1 MKRFTFIMVFLMLG
15 LVSLVSAD
23 EPMGVMA
30 NLNIGSVQFIN
41 PADNSVTPPL
51 LVGELG
57 PRSGG
62 LLDVVITADGKTAI
76 VSNFGA
82 SSVYFIDISGGFN
95 AVPTVKGSMFTSLF
109 AEDMALTPDEKYLL
123 VTDGGLASQVA
134 TIKMSDLSVRFT
146 NLGAKDA
153 QAVAVTP
160 DGQLALFAD
169 YLDGSVHS
177 YWLNDGVLTYKET
190 QLIRPDW
197 PVNVAISPDGKTVIV
212 PSAFRP
218 VASMFLID
226 SNHNL
231 VYHGEIPLPSRG
243 SQSCVFSKDGTKAYL
258 LVNGNFGKGTLVA
271 VLNVTAPGWVSPS
284 GIVIQVTPTRG
295 TGQFFGVD
303 TIAMDTSGNYLYV
316 TNPTSFG
323 VIAGFSV
330 LDLTTNTEV
339 GLFPATGI
347 PTGIAFTNVPSKDPM
362 EQ

>member
-1 MKRFTFIMVFLMLG
+1 MLV
-15 LVSLVSAD
+15 LVGLVSAD

-30 NLNIGSVQFIN
+30 NLNLGSIQFIN
-41 PADNSVTPPL
+41 PMDNTTTPPL

-62 LLDVVITADGKTAI
+62 LLDVVIMADGKTAI

-82 SSVYFIDISGGFN
+82 SYVYFVDISGGFN
-95 AVPTVKGSMFTSLF
+95 KTPTVKGSMFTNLF
-109 AEDMALTPDEKYLL
+109 AEDMALSPDEQYLL

-134 TIKMSDLSVRFT
+134 IIKMSDLSVKYL
-146 NLGAKDA
+146 NMGAKDA
-153 QAVAVTP
+153 QAVGITP

-177 YWLNDGVLTYKET
+177 FWFHDGKLTYKESW
-190 QLIRPDW
+190 LVRPDW
-197 PVNVAISPDGKTVIV
+197 PVNIAISPDGHTVIV

-218 VASMFLID
+218 VASSFMINDNHDLI
-226 SNHNL
+226 
-231 VYHGEIPLPSRG
+231 YMGEIPLPSRG

-258 LVNGNFGKGTLVA
+258 LINGNFGKGTLVA
-271 VLNVTAPGWVSPS
+271 VLNVTGPGQVTPS
-284 GIVIQVTPTRG
+284 GTVIQVTPTRG

-303 TIAMDTSGNYLYV
+303 TIALDPSGNYLYI

-339 GLFPATGI
+339 GLFPAKGI
-347 PTGIAFTNVPSKDPM
+347 PTGIAFTTVPSWDM
-362 EQ
+362 EEN

>member
-1 MKRFTFIMVFLMLG
+1 MVFLMLG
-15 LVSLVSAD
+15 LVTLVSAD
-23 EPMGVMA
+23 ESMGVMA
-30 NLNIGSVQFIN
+30 NLNLGSIQLIN
-41 PADNSVTPPL
+41 PQNNTVTPPL

-62 LLDVVITADGKTAI
+62 LLDVVITADGKTAV

-82 SSVYFIDISGGFN
+82 SYIYFVDISGGFN
-95 AVPTVKGSMFTSLF
+95 AVPTVTGSVFTSLF
-109 AEDMALTPDEKYLL
+109 AEDIALTSDQKYLL

-134 TIKMSDLSVRFT
+134 VIKMADHSVKYL
-146 NLGAKDA
+146 NMGAKDA

-160 DGQLALFAD
+160 DGQLVLFAD
-169 YLDGSVHS
+169 YLGGSVHS
-177 YWLNDGVLTYKET
+177 FWFNDGQLTFKET
-190 QLIRPDW
+190 QLVRPDW

-218 VASMFLID
+218 VASLFLID
-226 SNHNL
+226 SNHDLIYN
-231 VYHGEIPLPSRG
+231 GEIPLPSRG

-258 LVNGNFGKGTLVA
+258 LVNGNFGKGTLVV
-271 VLNVTAPGWVSPS
+271 VLNVTAPGQVTPS
-284 GIVIQVTPTRG
+284 GTVIQVTPTRG

-303 TIAMDTSGNYLYV
+303 TISLDTTGNYLYV

-330 LDLTTNTEV
+330 LDLTSNSEV

-347 PTGIAFTNVPSKDPM
+347 PTGIAFTTVPTGAG
-362 EQ
+362 Q